1 MKSGLRAE
9 GESVSDTRLARAT
22 KKGQK
27 MRKVFI
33 KTKNVKQFVSLMDEL
48 QKLPHNI
55 PKMALVYGEHG
66 LGKSQTIQW
75 WADKN
80 DSVYVRATQG
90 MTSRWLLSEIAEELG
105 EEAFYHSQETFALI
119 ENNLKQ
125 NNKVIIVDEV
135 DYLIDKSIIE
145 TLRDLHDKTGCP
157 VVLVGMGAVD
167 KKLARYPHLMDRIY
181 KKLKFEKFNSD
192 DIKEILTELTDLK
205 FKDDAIEYLTT
216 RTNQFRQLVKLINRI
231 EKLMKTNQI
240 EELDEYTMK
249 GLLNERR
256 ILTRAE
262 SSEASELVPVK
273 NLSEWRFAGGKS

>member
-1 MKSGLRAE
+1 MKK
-9 GESVSDTRLARAT
+9 T
-22 KKGQK
+22 
-27 MRKVFI
+27 FI
-33 KTKNVKQFVSLMDEL
+33 RTKNVKQFVSLMDEL
-48 QKLPHNI
+48 QKLPPNI

-80 DSVYVRATQG
+80 DSVYVRVTQG

-119 ENNLKQ
+119 ENNLRQ

-205 FKDDAIEYLTT
+205 FKDDAIEYLAT

-249 GLLNERR
+249 GLLNARPD
-256 ILTRAE
+256 INANLKTMQTFKQV
-262 SSEASELVPVK
+262 LV
-273 NLSEWRFAGGKS
+273 G

>member
-1 MKSGLRAE
+1 MKK
-9 GESVSDTRLARAT
+9 T
-22 KKGQK
+22 
-27 MRKVFI
+27 FI
-33 KTKNVKQFVSLMDEL
+33 RTKNVKQFVSLMDEL
-48 QKLPHNI
+48 QKVPPNI

-105 EEAFYHSQETFALI
+105 EEAFYHSQETFTLI
-119 ENNLKQ
+119 ENNLRQ

-167 KKLARYPHLMDRIY
+167 KKLARYPHLMDWEYVAVLDNRTRPEHAQLHGLIY
-181 KKLKFEKFNSD
+181 RYDDPFWASFYPPNGWRCRCRVNALSDYNLKKKDAKPGNSTGTLSQEMRLVSKKSGEYKPVTVYTD
-192 DIKEILTELTDLK
+192 PLTGKKIAPDVGWSHNPASGLNDI
-205 FKDDAIEYLTT
+205 
-216 RTNQFRQLVKLINRI
+216 
-231 EKLMKTNQI
+231 
-240 EELDEYTMK
+240 
-249 GLLNERR
+249 
-256 ILTRAE
+256 
-262 SSEASELVPVK
+262 
-273 NLSEWRFAGGKS
+273 